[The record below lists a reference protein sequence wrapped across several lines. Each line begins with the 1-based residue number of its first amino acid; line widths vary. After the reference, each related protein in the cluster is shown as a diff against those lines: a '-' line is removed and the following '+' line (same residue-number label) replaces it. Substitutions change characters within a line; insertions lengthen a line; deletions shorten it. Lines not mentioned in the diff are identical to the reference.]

1 MIQGVQKY
9 WWQIFKFLKSTFCAL
24 FSAHPVFF
32 FLNGIIKW
40 FISTFYVLPRI
51 LENARSSKFLFAQTC
66 IQSWPISIFCLS
78 CCAGSVTLP
87 IWVFEKQK
95 RCCYTIIIAVS
106 HVHTFYG
113 YNNNCL
119 VDIVTLRLPVYIQ
132 LLILKMVSIIL
143 YFWMNYWFKD
153 NVFFDTQTDIDEGKE
168 TKNVKFF
175 VWKLYV
181 VLNYWLD

>member
-1 MIQGVQKY
+1 MTNF
-9 WWQIFKFLKSTFCAL
+9 QIFKKHILC
-24 FSAHPVFF
+24 PVFGAPCILLLEWNNKMIY
-32 FLNGIIKW
+32 LNILCFAQNSWKRAVQQ
-40 FISTFYVLPRI
+40 ISFC
-51 LENARSSKFLFAQTC
+51 QTC

-153 NVFFDTQTDIDEGKE
+153 NVFFWHPDWYWWREGNKKCQIFCLE
-168 TKNVKFF
+168 IICSS
-175 VWKLYV
+175 KL
-181 VLNYWLD
+181 LTRLKW